1 MEESA
6 QSPHVFP
13 SSRFPTTPATKA
25 RAHLNGLTIR
35 LRPQIQKL
43 EPLYKIPSFNFRVKR
58 LMSLKNFLRPFDNVQ
73 HPAKK
78 CWKTLDQ
85 PGVNP

>member
-13 SSRFPTTPATKA
+13 SSRFPTTPATTA

-43 EPLYKIPSFNFRVKR
+43 EPCTLQNSIVQFEGETVNES
-58 LMSLKNFLRPFDNVQ
+58 KNFFTPVRQ
-73 HPAKK
+73 CPAPLKIV
-78 CWKTLDQ
+78 
-85 PGVNP
+85 GRR